1 MRLINLT
8 AILMI
13 ALLAI
18 TAAFAQQATVG
29 LPEFPAPA
37 WPANGV
43 VPAQMKDKY
52 VFVDSAKNE
61 YVVAFPEN
69 LGSAAFEKDGP
80 GALRVM
86 RLELL
91 RAVEPAVNVAIS
103 PMNGGRLRYTY
114 EVANASTAK
123 QSIDQWSMIIPEA
136 AANSSIKFPDG
147 WMGVVQGKRQFKV
160 PNPQWIK
167 TGGAAVWSFR
177 KPEMVIPAGDK
188 KAGFMLESDLLPGF
202 TLGYFRKAESV
213 DVSVAAY
220 GNNLPTAEVAG
231 GGAGGRGGGGGGGRG
246 AAPAA
251 PAPAPTPEEQAAQK
265 AAEARVKAL
274 KDQIDEVLIPEYNSK
289 TVLLI
294 GPKFDKN
301 ADAKTVAGDF
311 VEGITLL
318 SRTGG
323 LNANSDFV
331 KNALEQLK
339 TVQSSGN
346 TSAVKLT
353 ASNPTET
360 QILNAL
366 KASLHL
372 N

>member
-1 MRLINLT
+1 MRLVNLT
-8 AILMI
+8 AFLMI
-13 ALLAI
+13 ALIAI
-18 TAAFAQQATVG
+18 TAAFAQQAAVG

-52 VFVDSAKNE
+52 VFVDAAKNE

-69 LGSAAFEKDGP
+69 LGATSFEKDGP

-91 RAVEPAVNVAIS
+91 RAVEPSVSVVVS

-114 EVANASTAK
+114 EVTNGSTAK

-136 AANSSIKFPDG
+136 AGNSAIKFPDG
-147 WMGVVQGKRQFKV
+147 WMAVVQGKRQFKV

-177 KPEMVIPAGDK
+177 KPEQVIPAGDK
-188 KAGFMLESDLLPGF
+188 KTGFMLESDLLPGF

-220 GNNLPTAEVAG
+220 GNNLPSTG
-231 GGAGGRGGGGGGGRG
+231 GGGGGFGGGGGGGRG
-246 AAPAA
+246 QAAAPAA
-251 PAPAPTPEEQAAQK
+251 PPSAEEQAAQK

-274 KDQIDEVLIPEYNSK
+274 KDQIDELLIPEYNSK

-318 SRTGG
+318 SKTGG
-323 LNANSDFV
+323 LNASSDFV
-331 KNALEQLK
+331 KSALDQLK

-353 ASNPTET
+353 AGTPAET
-360 QILNAL
+360 QILNAI
-366 KASLHL
+366 KVSLHL